1 MEVSSLNRDA
11 RKMSVQIERYVDDT
25 FPGVVA
31 CVLIDADGG
40 RHEFIEK
47 VPVVS
52 SSDLRADSSYPQ
64 PGYIACV
71 VEHEWMDT
79 AGRKLVRINTQYPWD
94 IASVSGVTVF
104 NVLEVQLIGK

>member
-1 MEVSSLNRDA
+1 
-11 RKMSVQIERYVDDT
+11 MSVQIERYVDDA
-25 FPGVVA
+25 FPGLVA
-31 CVLIDADGG
+31 CMLSDADGC

-52 SSDLRADSSYPQ
+52 SNDLRADSSYPQ

-79 AGRKLVRINTQYPWD
+79 AGRKLLRINTQAPWD

-104 NVLEVQLIGK
+104 NVLEVQLIGR